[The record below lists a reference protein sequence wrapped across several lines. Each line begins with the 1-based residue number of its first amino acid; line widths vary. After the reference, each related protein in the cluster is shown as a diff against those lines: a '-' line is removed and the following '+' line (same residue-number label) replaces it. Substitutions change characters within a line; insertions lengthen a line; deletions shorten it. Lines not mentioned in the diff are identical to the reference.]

1 MAKRVINRVKSFFA
15 PVLFQIKRRC
25 ARPDKYKKL
34 SFWED
39 YLKTEGACLNDAA
52 RRVSRK
58 AVTEFCTL
66 RSWSF
71 PKGCACLIQ
80 DDENASA
87 NAKKAIRKGALVL
100 VTYKSF
106 EDYPCIVCD
115 DPLAVFAKACRYFR
129 NIEKDLTVTSVC
141 GSIGKTTTK
150 NMIGEV
156 YKMKFKT
163 SYTESNF
170 NAMYVVAYSV
180 QHIPR
185 EMKMLVQEV
194 NEDTPG
200 ETRHVSTML
209 NSDLYV
215 ITAIDKS
222 HFSHF
227 GDAGKIV
234 EEVCSFT
241 ENMLP
246 SGSVIVNVD
255 DFDRFDLLNGR
266 RVITVSPSGRDADYS
281 AGNVV
286 VSDEGLLFDVI
297 DRQGNRVPVKLN
309 GIFAVHNII
318 SALYAFAAGAYQ
330 GIAYDSIVKGLG
342 NFTPQGVRQNVLKT
356 NDGVVVYADCY
367 NAVGRS
373 MKSAISTCDTM
384 PVSGKRVAV
393 LGDIAELGDITEDV
407 HREVMDAVSNSKFD
421 CLLTIGD
428 EMKKASA
435 RLEQGGN
442 VAVKNFDC
450 LEDLAAEIK
459 AIARKGDLFLFKAS
473 HASNLEKC
481 ILQVWPQFETEF
493 KYYSRDFGEW
503 KKMTVTC

>member
-1 MAKRVINRVKSFFA
+1 MASPRINKIKSVFSRA
-15 PVLFQIKRRC
+15 LYHTIRRC
-25 ARPDKYKKL
+25 TRPEKYKKL
-34 SFWED
+34 SFWMD
-39 YLKTEGACLNDAA
+39 YLGDEGARLNDAA
-52 RRVSRK
+52 QRLSQKV
-58 AVTEFCTL
+58 VTEFCTL

-71 PKGCACLIQ
+71 LKGCACLIA
-80 DDENASA
+80 DGSNAVKD
-87 NAKKAIRKGALVL
+87 AKKAVKKGALVMIA
-100 VTYKSF
+100 SESIDDF
-106 EDYPCIVCD
+106 PCIVCK
-115 DPLAVFAKACRYFR
+115 DPMAVFAKACRYFR
-129 NIEKDLTVTSVC
+129 DLDEGLKVTAVC

-156 YKMKFKT
+156 YKMGFKT

-170 NAMYVVAYSV
+170 NAAFVVAYAV
-180 QHIPR
+180 QHIPSGT
-185 EMKMLVQEV
+185 ELLLQEV

-200 ETRHVSTML
+200 ETASVSTML
-209 NSDLYV
+209 DADLYV

-222 HFSHF
+222 HFSNF

-241 ENMLP
+241 GNMSP

-266 RVITVSPSGRDADYS
+266 KVITVSPSGGDADYR
-281 AGNVV
+281 AENVISGDSGMSFEV
-286 VSDEGLLFDVI
+286 VDKQD
-297 DRQGNRVPVKLN
+297 NRVNVKLN
-309 GIFAVHNII
+309 GVFAAHNII
-318 SALYAFAAGAYQ
+318 SALYAFAAGAFY
-330 GIAYDSIVKGLG
+330 GMDYDLIVKGLG
-342 NFTPQGVRQNVLKT
+342 NYSPKGVRQNALKT

-384 PVSGKRVAV
+384 HVSGKRVAV

-435 RLEQGGN
+435 SMEHVGK
-442 VAVKNFDC
+442 VVVKNFDS
-450 LEDLAAEIK
+450 LEDLASEVK
-459 AIARKGDLFLFKAS
+459 SIARQGDLFLFKAS
-473 HASNLEKC
+473 HASHLEKC

-493 KYYSRDFGEW
+493 QYYSRDFGKW
-503 KKMTVTC
+503 KKQTVKC